1 MLGQYYK
8 TWDGV
13 QLDFTGAIN
22 IHTVGSKERMIG
34 NYMFETLPESSGAVV
49 VGFENHSGKTD
60 LGEGVSPLGK
70 RLKGYGNNGEDQTEG
85 ARYKNVFGTYSHGSL
100 LPKNPVLCDFI
111 LQTALERKYGKIAP
125 LVPLDDTLELNAN
138 EYMKQRL
145 SK

>member
-49 VGFENHSGKTD
+49 VGFENHSGKI
-60 LGEGVSPLGK
+60 L
-70 RLKGYGNNGEDQTEG
+70 Y
-85 ARYKNVFGTYSHGSL
+85 YK
-100 LPKNPVLCDFI
+100 LP
-111 LQTALERKYGKIAP
+111 
-125 LVPLDDTLELNAN
+125 
-138 EYMKQRL
+138 
-145 SK
+145 